1 MSDNSDYPSELQEA
15 LVECRRRSLEADST
29 FHFALRFLPSE
40 DRDALHVLYYFCRR
54 VDDAVDEPREEERSR
69 ELLAQLRS
77 GLTGDE
83 EGELWTGVHWLQ
95 SQYELPEKYFYDLIK
110 GAETDLGSVRIADP
124 EELRQ
129 YTYRVAGTVGLSML
143 HIFGLTGEREKKLG
157 KKMGHAFQLTNILR
171 DIDEDR
177 ERDRCYIPTSL
188 LRRYNAVE
196 AWQEGEMTEGYHSAL
211 LALAS
216 EAERSYSESV
226 ELLKELSGRRRFTL
240 ALMNAAYSL
249 YLARLY
255 DVDFVASRTN
265 MSIGRLTA
273 PQLLWRGL
281 RALLGSPH
289 RCLYV

>member
-1 MSDNSDYPSELQEA
+1 MPDNSDRPTELQEA

-29 FHFALRFLPSE
+29 FHFALRFLPPE

-54 VDDAVDEPREEERSR
+54 VDDAVDEPRKEERSR
-69 ELLAQLRS
+69 ELLEQLRS
-77 GLTGDE
+77 GLAGDE

-110 GAETDLGSVRIADP
+110 GAESDLGSVRIADS

-143 HIFGLTGEREKKLG
+143 HIFDVTGEQQRQLG
-157 KKMGHAFQLTNILR
+157 KKMAHAFQLTNILR
-171 DIDEDR
+171 DISEDR
-177 ERDRCYIPTSL
+177 ERDRCYLPVSL
-188 LRRYNAVE
+188 LKRYNALE
-196 AWQEGEMTEGYHSAL
+196 AWQNDEMTEGYRSAL
-211 LALAS
+211 AELAS
-216 EAERSYSESV
+216 EAEQSYNEAIK
-226 ELLKELSGRRRFTL
+226 LLNSLSGRRRFTL

-255 DVDFVASRTN
+255 DVDFVASRAN
-265 MSIGRLTA
+265 MRISKWTA

-281 RALLGSPH
+281 RALLGSPQS
-289 RCLYV
+289 CLYV